1 MPYPKCM
8 GPPHTDRVVDEAKL
22 MLLMPGATALTR
34 ALTATILASYGL
46 LNTQA
51 TAAVPSGAAVR
62 QKAAVSGARAAELCH
77 AVHHL
82 CAQAVV
88 LRREAEELCKSR
100 R

>member
-46 LNTQA
+46 LNPQA

-62 QKAAVSGARAAELCH
+62 EKAAELCNEVQH
-77 AVHHL
+77 I